1 MKTPNKIHDST
12 SKFNA
17 TNDEYIES
25 TGKLFVNHESLIDI
39 QKILDI
45 YFPIFT
51 QYFDLVETSE
61 GIVESSNEVVEYEY
75 SNIFMRVGSEY
86 IAEDKIKIKLINKN
100 WARKS
105 QLEDMTVDWKTFT
118 LLSFGSSAK
127 ILINIFIS

>member
-51 QYFDLVETSE
+51 QYFVLV
-61 GIVESSNEVVEYEY
+61 
-75 SNIFMRVGSEY
+75 
-86 IAEDKIKIKLINKN
+86 
-100 WARKS
+100 
-105 QLEDMTVDWKTFT
+105 
-118 LLSFGSSAK
+118 
-127 ILINIFIS
+127 